1 MSNLILQLV
10 GLLSA
15 MCGLITA
22 SFLLIVYVSVKR
34 LGGTM
39 ERRHV
44 TVIGGVAVV
53 FFAGAVILTAA
64 GQTV

>member
-1 MSNLILQLV
+1 MSNLILQLA

-15 MCGLITA
+15 MCGMITA

-39 ERRHV
+39 ERRHIM
-44 TVIGGVAVV
+44 VISGVAFI
-53 FFAGAVILTAA
+53 FFSGAIILTAV
-64 GQTV
+64 GQTI

>member
-10 GLLSA
+10 SLLSA

-22 SFLLIVYVSVKR
+22 SFLLIVYTSVRR

-39 ERRHV
+39 ERRHLI
-44 TVIGGVAVV
+44 VISGVALA
-53 FFAGAVILTAA
+53 FFLGAVTLAA
-64 GQTV
+64 VGKTV